1 MGSPNDSEKTLDSN
15 QIKMGYKDDQPV
27 KHKEKQVEG
36 KGQVRVADSV
46 KQVFKSHLL
55 KLSLGELAALMP
67 EQAKRQLS
75 RKEANFF
82 LSLTSS

>member
-1 MGSPNDSEKTLDSN
+1 M
-15 QIKMGYKDDQPV
+15 
-27 KHKEKQVEG
+27 
-36 KGQVRVADSV
+36 RVADSV